1 MSVTEKQEIRLTSTY
16 RIKRAKRIKRTL
28 IAVGILIPI
37 LLAASCTVLG
47 LRGRGYRAEM
57 ADLQDQI
64 TRLQQDLF
72 NTEEQLRDM
81 EKAVP
86 AEGAENP
93 AGNEENNANSGVTA
107 SVSDSSG
114 ANGTGTTD
122 QGNTTNPQP
131 ENPADGQY
139 LNVYLTFDDG
149 PSSRTDTIL
158 NILELHHI
166 KATFF
171 VLGKPEDKY
180 DLLYK
185 RIVEE
190 GHTLG
195 MHSYSHNYS
204 QIYASEDAFTADLD
218 KLAAFLYDKTGV
230 ESRFYRFPGGSSNT
244 VSRTN
249 MDRFFEILEERDITY
264 FDWNV
269 DSYDSRQGSVS
280 ADTIVNNVMRGV
292 AKCEGT
298 CIILMHDT
306 DEKASTVQALPRV
319 IEKLEAMGNVRFM
332 PITEETPLIQHR
344 TKNE

>member
-28 IAVGILIPI
+28 IAVGILIPV

-64 TRLQQDLF
+64 TRLQQELF

-86 AEGAENP
+86 AEGAENMD
-93 AGNEENNANSGVTA
+93 GNEGTA
-107 SVSDSSG
+107 GAAQASNGDTG
-114 ANGTGTTD
+114 ANGTGTVISD
-122 QGNTTNPQP
+122 QNNGDADPQP
-131 ENPADGQY
+131 DNPTDGQY
-139 LNVYLTFDDG
+139 LDVYLTFDDG

-171 VLGKPEDKY
+171 VIGKPEDKY

-269 DSYDSRQGSVS
+269 DSYDSRQGTVS

>member
-1 MSVTEKQEIRLTSTY
+1 MSGIEKQEIKLTSTY
-16 RIKRAKRIKRTL
+16 RIKRAKRIRRTL
-28 IAVGILIPI
+28 IALWILIPI

-57 ADLQDQI
+57 ADLQDQVL
-64 TRLQQDLF
+64 RLRQDLVT
-72 NTEEQLRDM
+72 TEGQLRDM
-81 EKAVP
+81 ENAIPAEDAEGDAANAGEADENASNSGGAVP
-86 AEGAENP
+86 DENASP
-93 AGNEENNANSGVTA
+93 EDPDAGG
-107 SVSDSSG
+107 
-114 ANGTGTTD
+114 
-122 QGNTTNPQP
+122 
-131 ENPADGQY
+131 PADGKY
-139 LNVYLTFDDG
+139 LDVYLTFDDG

-204 QIYASEDAFTADLD
+204 RIYASEDAFTADLD

-344 TKNE
+344 MKNE